1 MLTKNLENEI
11 TMKSNTLDIH
21 MIIEKDRKELCL
33 YKCVYMYLHVVHVCL
48 CTMIRFKSSFDI
60 LIQYSIMYGIITV
73 YNLRHT
79 IINTKM

>member
-1 MLTKNLENEI
+1 
-11 TMKSNTLDIH
+11 
-21 MIIEKDRKELCL
+21 
-33 YKCVYMYLHVVHVCL
+33 MYLHVVHVCL